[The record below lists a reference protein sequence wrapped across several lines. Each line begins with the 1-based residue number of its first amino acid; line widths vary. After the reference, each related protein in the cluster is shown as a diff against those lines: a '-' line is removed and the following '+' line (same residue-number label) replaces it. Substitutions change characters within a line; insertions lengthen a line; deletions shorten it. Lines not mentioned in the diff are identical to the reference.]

1 MMIVKFELIKSAG
14 RELGYDEKK
23 LLQFFR
29 SKKKN
34 EKHFTKFHNSI
45 LLSIN
50 IWAPL
55 FYRKNIYIYISEDS
69 KFFLNLKIKF
79 EKLSNTG
86 GITY

>member
-55 FYRKNIYIYISEDS
+55 FYRKNIYIYIYQ
-69 KFFLNLKIKF
+69 KILNFF
-79 EKLSNTG
+79 
-86 GITY
+86 